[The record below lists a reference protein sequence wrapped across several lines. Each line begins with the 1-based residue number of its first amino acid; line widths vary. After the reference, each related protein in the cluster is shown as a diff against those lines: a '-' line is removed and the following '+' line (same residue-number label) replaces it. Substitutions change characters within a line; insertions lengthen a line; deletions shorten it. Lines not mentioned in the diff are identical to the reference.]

1 MERRQ
6 VIGLLVLVRIISW
19 EERLLISTCWY
30 ETGSF
35 VSQIRWQ
42 DQGLGLKVGLMVPL
56 MAKAAV
62 NDHLSSAFSQTTIN
76 PLMLTSWLV

>member
-19 EERLLISTCWY
+19 EERLLITTHWY

-35 VSQIRWQ
+35 VSRIRWQ
-42 DQGLGLKVGLMVPL
+42 DQGLELKVGPMLPL